1 MSKIIDLSQPLSP
14 RTPRSSDH
22 PQVAFSTVRWYS
34 RHGIKTNVITSSL
47 HSGTH
52 LDAPSLYFSDGLNVD
67 EIPIERFYGPGVV
80 IDVTRPDW
88 GIITADELEAAKP
101 RIEPGDI
108 VILRTG
114 WHHYYYDEE
123 RYVLKSPGLDKA
135 AVDWLVKRKVGLVCG
150 DSPSLEH
157 IFMRLPQWQQ
167 LRPDIFG
174 AMKGDSERFPPA
186 YAHKTLFK
194 NDIYMIDHVG
204 GDLDQ
209 VLGKRCTIAAFPA
222 KYEGVEGAPVRMVA
236 IID

>member
-1 MSKIIDLSQPLSP
+1 MTKLVDLSQPLSP

-22 PQVAFSTVRWYS
+22 PPVSFSTVRWYS
-34 RHGIKTNVITSSL
+34 RHGIKTNVITASL

-52 LDAPSLYFSDGLNVD
+52 LDAPSLYFADGLNV
-67 EIPIERFYGPGVV
+67 EQIPVDRFYGPGVIV
-80 IDVTRPDW
+80 DVSGPEW
-88 GIITADELEAAKP
+88 AVITAEALEKATP
-101 RIEPGDI
+101 RIERGDI
-108 VILRTG
+108 VVLRTG

-123 RYVLKSPGLDKA
+123 KYVLKAPGLDKG
-135 AVDWLVKRKVGLVCG
+135 AVDWLVQRRVGLVCG

-157 IFMRLPQWQQ
+157 IFMRHEQWKT

-174 AMKGDSERFPPA
+174 SVQVDKDRFPPA

-209 VLGKRCTIAAFPA
+209 VVGKRCTIAAFPA

-236 IID
+236 ILD